1 MGGFM
6 NNNFY
11 DIPVDWYKEFNKT
24 FVNSSDMNNNIVGSN
39 INNNMENVNLA
50 NLKDGF
56 ERGNLFNNLYN
67 PYKNYRYRELRA
79 NNKRE
84 ELLFELLK
92 YCFAMKELN
101 LYLDTHPYDSSMI
114 SLYSRY
120 LNEEKKLTNEYE
132 KMYGPLT
139 LDSMYLEG
147 NNWKWN
153 NLPWPWEGTK

>member
-24 FVNSSDMNNNIVGSN
+24 FVSSSDMNNNIIDSN
-39 INNNMENVNLA
+39 MNNNMESASLA
-50 NLKDGF
+50 NLKDAF
-56 ERGNLFNNLYN
+56 ERGNLFNDLYD

-84 ELLFELLK
+84 ELLFDLLK
-92 YCFAMKELN
+92 YGFAMKELN

-114 SLYSRY
+114 SLYNRY
-120 LNEEKKLTNEYE
+120 LKEEKKLTNEYE

-153 NLPWPWEGTK
+153 NSPWPWEGTK